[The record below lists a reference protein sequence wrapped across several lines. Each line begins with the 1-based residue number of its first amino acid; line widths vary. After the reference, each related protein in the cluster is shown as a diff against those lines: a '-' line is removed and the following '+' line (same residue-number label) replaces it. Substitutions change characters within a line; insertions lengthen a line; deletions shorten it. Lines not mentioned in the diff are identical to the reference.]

1 MMKRFGI
8 HLSLR
13 RQVLRVTFGGLG
25 VLGAGLN
32 IDLNV
37 LQAPSG
43 NPAIGC
49 GAANQF
55 AGLSN
60 NSSTTIPRNNLATT
74 HDLTCLIPGRK
85 YYLQV
90 DGSDV
95 SVIDRGTFTVAV
107 SDLDPSFVAGAT
119 VPNDEPCGAIDITQ
133 FIRTVV
139 QDHVLLIPHLILD
152 NISLQVVLQILTEP
166 HKVLKAVLVTDQIA
180 VTIGLKSQCQMMPM
194 VYVYKEMSRMKTY

>member
-1 MMKRFGI
+1 MEIGI
-8 HLSLR
+8 
-13 RQVLRVTFGGLG
+13 FGGILG
-25 VLGAGLN
+25 IGLN

-139 QDHVLLIPHLILD
+139 QGPCPSNTSSYTGQYIVTGGSPNIDRAKIGRAHV
-152 NISLQVVLQILTEP
+152 
-166 HKVLKAVLVTDQIA
+166 
-180 VTIGLKSQCQMMPM
+180 
-194 VYVYKEMSRMKTY
+194 